1 LDVKAGGQ
9 RELLP
14 SLVFVVGFL
23 VDDLE
28 VSLNHHALMM
38 LRSMLMGA
46 KLATAVVETPLGNLR
61 LAVTETG
68 VARLGL
74 PRSSGPG
81 FAGWLRT
88 TFADAERVPWL
99 PLVDKLSQEL
109 AEYFAGRRREFSV
122 PLDLRGTPFQLAVWH
137 EISAIPYGETRTYSA
152 VAAGAERPRAVRAAG
167 TATGNNPVPIV
178 IPCHRVIAAKG
189 RLGGFSGGLDA
200 KRRLL
205 ALERASTGE
214 LL

>member
-1 LDVKAGGQ
+1 MVLGSA
-9 RELLP
+9 
-14 SLVFVVGFL
+14 
-23 VDDLE
+23 
-28 VSLNHHALMM
+28 
-38 LRSMLMGA
+38 SMGV
-46 KLATAVVETPLGNLR
+46 KLATAVVETPLGNVR

-68 VARLGL
+68 VTRIGL
-74 PRSSGPG
+74 PRSSGAG

-88 TFADAERVPWL
+88 AFADAERVPWL

-122 PLDLRGTPFQLAVWH
+122 PLELRGSEFQRAVWR
-137 EISAIPYGETRTYSA
+137 EIGRIPYGETRTYSE
-152 VAAGAERPRAVRAAG
+152 VARGAGRPRAVRAAG
-167 TATGNNPVPIV
+167 TATGNNPVPIL
-178 IPCHRVIAAKG
+178 IPCHRVIAAHG